1 MADSL
6 FLVKG
11 IKPARLRVTEVRQ
24 KILNALRAEGRDQR
38 KVLEPTVAT
47 WKGEKPD
54 FESLIGL
61 ERGANGSASVLTGPT
76 GSEKAVNKW
85 VWLDLGTKAHIIRA
99 RRLPT
104 LIFRVGGF
112 VSKTRPGSFQS
123 RGGRRASGPRVR
135 PRSVSH
141 PGTKARGWSEM
152 ATKRRRRPFTR
163 RMVKAMQVGAG
174 QAFK

>member
-1 MADSL
+1 MTT
-6 FLVKG
+6 FVVKG
-11 IKPARLRVTEVRQ
+11 IKPQKLQVAAIRQ
-24 KILNALRAEGRDQR
+24 EILNALRAEGRDQR

-85 VWLDLGTKAHIIRA
+85 VWLDLGTRIRWA
-99 RRLPT
+99 LMSRDWK
-104 LIFRVGGF
+104 
-112 VSKTRPGSFQS
+112 SKTRPGSFRS
-123 RGGRRASGPRVR
+123 GGGRGRVVIVGRRAMARRNIR
-135 PRSVSH
+135 PR
-141 PGTKARGWSEM
+141 PGIKARGWSEE

-163 RMVKAMQVGAG
+163 RMVKAMQVGASK
-174 QAFK
+174 AF